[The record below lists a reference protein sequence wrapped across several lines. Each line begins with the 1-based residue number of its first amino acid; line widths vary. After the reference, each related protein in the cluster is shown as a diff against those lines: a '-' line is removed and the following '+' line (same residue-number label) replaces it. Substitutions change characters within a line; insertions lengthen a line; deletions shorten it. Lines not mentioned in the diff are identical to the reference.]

1 MGGIMVLQIKCEK
14 QTNNSVYFTLS
25 GEIDGNTAP
34 HLEAELAR
42 FFTVKKG
49 VLTVDLGA
57 VSYLD
62 STGLGVLVGAYKA
75 MVANNSRL
83 IITEVSERLF
93 RLFSI
98 TGLDNI
104 MTIIRQKKDGI
115 EDDNKKK

>member
-1 MGGIMVLQIKCEK
+1 MGLQIKCE
-14 QTNNSVYFTLS
+14 QQANNTVYFTLS

-42 FFTVKKG
+42 FFTITQG
-49 VLTVDLGA
+49 VITVDFGS
-57 VSYLD
+57 VSYMD
-62 STGLGVLVGAYKA
+62 STGLGVLVGTYKA
-75 MVANNSRL
+75 MVANKSQL

-115 EDDNKKK
+115 VDDNKKR